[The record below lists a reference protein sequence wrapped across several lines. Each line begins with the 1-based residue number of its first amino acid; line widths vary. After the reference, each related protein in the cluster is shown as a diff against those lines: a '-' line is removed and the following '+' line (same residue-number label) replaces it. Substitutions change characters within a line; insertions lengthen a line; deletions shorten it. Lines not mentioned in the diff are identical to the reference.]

1 MEKSLFQPSLLMR
14 SGGTPEPITAFLWQT
29 LRETLGLVAW
39 GFVMPAFVVCMRH
52 APESCPTFN
61 EDVKKKFGAVVGKRQ
76 EVAGKQEVKIL
87 SAYTSTLDHLAW
99 FILEAPSQQ
108 AVENYF
114 TEIGFAF

>member
-1 MEKSLFQPSLLMR
+1 M
-14 SGGTPEPITAFLWQT
+14 
-29 LRETLGLVAW
+29 
-39 GFVMPAFVVCMRH
+39 
-52 APESCPTFN
+52 FN

-114 TEIGFAF
+114 TEIGFAFWNSVEIRQVKLVEDVIKKVTGE

>member
-1 MEKSLFQPSLLMR
+1 
-14 SGGTPEPITAFLWQT
+14 
-29 LRETLGLVAW
+29 
-39 GFVMPAFVVCMRH
+39 MPVFVVSMRH
-52 APESCPTFN
+52 TPESCPMFN

-114 TEIGFAF
+114 TEIGFAFWNSVEIRQVKPVEDVIKKVTGE

>member
-1 MEKSLFQPSLLMR
+1 MCIR
-14 SGGTPEPITAFLWQT
+14 HTPES
-29 LRETLGLVAW
+29 R
-39 GFVMPAFVVCMRH
+39 
-52 APESCPTFN
+52 PTFN

-114 TEIGFAF
+114 TEIGFAFWNSVEIRQVKPVEDVKKKVTGE

>member
-1 MEKSLFQPSLLMR
+1 
-14 SGGTPEPITAFLWQT
+14 
-29 LRETLGLVAW
+29 
-39 GFVMPAFVVCMRH
+39 MPAFVVCIRH
-52 APESCPTFN
+52 TPESRPTFN

-87 SAYTSTLDHLAW
+87 SAYTSTLDHLAL

-114 TEIGFAF
+114 TEIGFAFWNSVEIRQVKPVEDVKKKVPGE